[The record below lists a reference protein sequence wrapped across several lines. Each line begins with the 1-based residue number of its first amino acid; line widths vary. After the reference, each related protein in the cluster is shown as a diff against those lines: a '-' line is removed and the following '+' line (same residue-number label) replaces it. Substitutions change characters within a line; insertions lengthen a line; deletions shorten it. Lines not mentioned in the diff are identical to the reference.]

1 VSASTALALS
11 LLFIVVYGLTGWITS
26 VRADVG
32 TWVFD
37 WERRLPFVPSL
48 VLPYMSLAL
57 FFVAAPFL
65 CATRRELGVF
75 RRRMTTAILVAGAM
89 FLLVPLQF
97 ALPRPPA
104 AGWADAM
111 CELL

>member
-48 VLPYMSLAL
+48 VLPYMSICSSSPPHFCARLA
-57 FFVAAPFL
+57 ASWE
-65 CATRRELGVF
+65 CS
-75 RRRMTTAILVAGAM
+75 VAG
-89 FLLVPLQF
+89 
-97 ALPRPPA
+97 
-104 AGWADAM
+104 
-111 CELL
+111 